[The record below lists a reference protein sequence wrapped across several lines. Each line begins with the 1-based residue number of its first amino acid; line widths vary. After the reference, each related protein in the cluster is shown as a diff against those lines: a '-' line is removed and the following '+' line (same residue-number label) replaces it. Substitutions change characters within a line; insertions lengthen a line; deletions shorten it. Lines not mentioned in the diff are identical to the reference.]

1 MDTSCH
7 RLLSTSRR
15 SQGSAAEEEEEEEEE
30 ELALVLAQ
38 RVQRPER
45 APCSRGDVPAGTT
58 CRLLLPTIHRP
69 G

>member
-15 SQGSAAEEEEEEEEE
+15 SQGSAAAEEEEVEL

-38 RVQRPER
+38 WAQRPER